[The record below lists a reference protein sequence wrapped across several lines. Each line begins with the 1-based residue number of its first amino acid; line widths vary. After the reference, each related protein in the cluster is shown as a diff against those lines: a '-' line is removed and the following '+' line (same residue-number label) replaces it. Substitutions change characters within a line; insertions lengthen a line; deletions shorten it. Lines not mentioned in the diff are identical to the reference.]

1 MFDLLI
7 KNGRIIDGTGS
18 PSYFADV
25 AIKDGK
31 IKKVKKGI
39 KGDSKQILDA
49 QGLVVTPGFID
60 SHAHNDSAIFTFP
73 DQREKIEQGITTSI
87 AGQCGSSHAPF
98 GCNVPQEKI
107 KMIDGVGREDE
118 VYRTMG
124 SFIRHA
130 KDKPQGSNIA
140 MLVGQ
145 CSLRRAVMGV
155 ENRKPT
161 ADELEKMKALL
172 REGIEA
178 GALGLSLG
186 LIYTPG
192 CYADTD
198 ECIELAKVAGEYNA
212 VVAAHIRSEGV
223 TLVRAVKEFITIIR
237 ASNGARGV
245 LSHHKAAGLEESW
258 GKVSHT
264 IRMLREANEEGV
276 EIYCDVYP
284 YHASSTGINTSFLP
298 QEFRAQSVS
307 AQLEQLRDPQ
317 KRAEITEWARK
328 KWQNDLHWV
337 QLVKSSAYP
346 QYLGMRM
353 DDIARLEGKDPYDMI
368 YDILIDSELAV
379 TGVYFSIAE
388 EDVETVLKYDRAMIC
403 TDGGVA
409 GKASVY
415 HPRLKASF
423 PRAIGRYVR
432 EKGVVSLPEMIRK
445 MTAMPAAVY
454 DLRSKGLIWDGF
466 DADLC
471 IFDPDKLIDRS
482 EFTDCQKR
490 AEGLNY
496 VLVAG
501 EVVVENAVHNGK
513 RNGKLILREE

>member
-18 PSYFADV
+18 PSYLADV

-31 IKKVKKGI
+31 IVKVKKGI
-39 KGDSKQILDA
+39 KGEAKQTLDA

-60 SHAHNDSAIFTFP
+60 SHGHNDSAIFTFP
-73 DQREKIEQGITTSI
+73 DQREKIEQGITTTI
-87 AGQCGSSHAPF
+87 AGQCGGSQAPF
-98 GCNVPQEKI
+98 GCDIPAEKI
-107 KMIDGVGREDE
+107 KMIDGVGMENE
-118 VYRTMG
+118 VYKTMG
-124 SFIRHA
+124 SFLHHA

-161 ADELEKMKALL
+161 AEELEKMKALL

-223 TLVRAVKEFITIIR
+223 TLVRATKEFITIIR
-237 ASNGARGV
+237 ESGARGV

-258 GKVSHT
+258 GKVTHT
-264 IRMLREANEEGV
+264 IRMLREANEQGV

-284 YHASSTGINTSFLP
+284 YHAASTGINTSFLP
-298 QEFRAQSVS
+298 QEFRAQS
-307 AQLEQLRDPQ
+307 AKDQLEQLRDPV

-328 KWQNDLHWV
+328 KWNNDLHWV

-353 DDIARLEGKDPYDMI
+353 DDIARMEGKDPYDMV
-368 YDILIDSELAV
+368 YDILIESELAV

-388 EDVETVLKYDRAMIC
+388 EDVETVLAYERAMIC

-409 GKASVY
+409 GKSSVF
-415 HPRLKASF
+415 HPRVKGSF
-423 PRAIGRYVR
+423 PRALGRYVR
-432 EKGVVSLPEMIRK
+432 EKGVTTLPEMIRK

-454 DLRSKGLIWDGF
+454 NLRSKGLVWEGF

-471 IFDPDKLIDRS
+471 IFDPDTIIDNAS
-482 EFTDCQKR
+482 FDDCR
-490 AEGLNY
+490 AKATGLDY
-496 VLVAG
+496 VIVGGQVAA
-501 EVVVENAVHNGK
+501 ENATYTGAK
-513 RNGKLILREE
+513 GGKLLLRGE